1 MKIDTTTH
9 MHKHK
14 CTPRLRFG
22 GSFSSTPTSTSS
34 SRAHFPTL
42 HDALQISL
50 ERYHVQAMKAGQEAL
65 ETAQQQDLSSCRLRR
80 LLNASILCSGI
91 LCFLSQ
97 SSVALVASV
106 GLFSRTT

>member
-1 MKIDTTTH
+1 

-34 SRAHFPTL
+34 SRARLPT
-42 HDALQISL
+42 QINYHEDTL
-50 ERYHVQAMKAGQEAL
+50 ETYHVQAMKAGQEAL
-65 ETAQQQDLSSCRLRR
+65 ETAQQQEMSSCRLLRF
-80 LLNASILCSGI
+80 LNASILCSGI